1 MESALIPI
9 SRIVILLFS
18 VVIHEVSHGLVA
30 YKMGDP
36 TAKLAG
42 RLTLNPL
49 KHLDFFGSFVLPVS
63 LFFLTSGAFI
73 FGWAKPVPYDP
84 RNLKNPRIGERLVA
98 AMGPL
103 SNLLV
108 AAVFSTV
115 LLLLPLSAP
124 ERIAITG
131 ATFVPSMASAALA
144 TPLSSFGFFIS
155 QVIFIN
161 ILLGIFNL
169 VPIPPLDGSK
179 VLFSLLPRGADE
191 MRYLLERYGLF
202 LLLLFIFF
210 GFGLITPVIRT
221 LFLFFSGAGI
231 FF

>member
-179 VLFSLLPRGADE
+179 VLFSLLPRGADA

>member
-1 MESALIPI
+1 MLDFVFSIAVLIM
-9 SRIVILLFS
+9 S
-18 VVIHEVSHGLVA
+18 VVIHEVSHGFVA
-30 YKMGDP
+30 EYYGDD
-36 TAKLAG
+36 TARNAG

-49 KHLDFFGSFVLPVS
+49 KHIDPFGSIILP
-63 LFFLTSGAFI
+63 LLLYIFNTSI
-73 FGWAKPVPYDP
+73 LFGWAKPVPYDP

-202 LLLLFIFF
+202 LLLL
-210 GFGLITPVIRT
+210 L
-221 LFLFFSGAGI
+221 L
-231 FF
+231 

>member
-1 MESALIPI
+1 M
-9 SRIVILLFS
+9 
-18 VVIHEVSHGLVA
+18 
-30 YKMGDP
+30 
-36 TAKLAG
+36 
-42 RLTLNPL
+42 
-49 KHLDFFGSFVLPVS
+49 
-63 LFFLTSGAFI
+63 
-73 FGWAKPVPYDP
+73 
-84 RNLKNPRIGERLVA
+84 
-98 AMGPL
+98 